1 MNNLNKIK
9 YWNIEEENKLIEE
22 INNLVDI
29 DDIIKNHDRKITGI
43 TMRIEKILNNSNFND
58 KIQNKNE
65 IIIKYLKNSKPKYYI
80 DYNELYENILDFKSL
95 DEITNVYNKISL
107 NKIKIIL
114 TNLLKNKENI
124 DLSKKIRIK
133 SLLNLDDEEVNTTND
148 VINKNNEN
156 NSDLMSIIIT
166 VLNEIKIMKTDIF
179 DIKNR
184 IKIIMDKVDKMN
196 NSSNINN
203 NKKFL
208 IKNNFDNEIN
218 NNKKIIIKDDVCNL
232 KNNINLLPNNKIQ
245 IENNDEII
253 ENSQN
258 FIINEE
264 KNNVNQVKKNKKK
277 NKNID
282 NIYSDYNDEE
292 LEKEFVK
299 YLK

>member
-124 DLSKKIRIK
+124 DLSKKLRIK

>member
-58 KIQNKNE
+58 KIKNKNE

-124 DLSKKIRIK
+124 DLSKKLRIK
-133 SLLNLDDEEVNTTND
+133 SLLNLDDDVNITNE

-184 IKIIMDKVDKMN
+184 IKIIMDKVEKITN
-196 NSSNINN
+196 LSNINN

-218 NNKKIIIKDDVCNL
+218 NNKKIIKKEDICDL
-232 KNNINLLPNNKIQ
+232 NNDIGFESNNKIQ
-245 IENNDEII
+245 IENDSEII
-253 ENSQN
+253 ENSQK

-264 KNNVNQVKKNKKK
+264 KNSLNKKKKNK

>member
-124 DLSKKIRIK
+124 DLSKKLRIK
-133 SLLNLDDEEVNTTND
+133 SLLNLDDEEVNTTNE

-264 KNNVNQVKKNKKK
+264 KNSVNQVKKNKKK